1 MAYEELGKATPAASA
16 LQRPQ
21 PGPPACLTP
30 SYFAD
35 AQETEA
41 ASVDPGMTDVIRTS
55 TTS

>member
-35 AQETEA
+35 AEETEA